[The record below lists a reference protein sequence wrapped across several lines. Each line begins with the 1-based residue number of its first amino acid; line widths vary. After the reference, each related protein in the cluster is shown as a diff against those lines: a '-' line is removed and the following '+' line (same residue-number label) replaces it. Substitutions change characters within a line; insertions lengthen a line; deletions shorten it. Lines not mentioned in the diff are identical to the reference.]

1 MTDTNSVQ
9 CIPISILS
17 DSVTETDEEC
27 FTYTISTTSTDPGLI
42 VSPSTATICIR
53 DPEEGSYVDTIAIK
67 ATLFLFLCLY
77 TPVEPDPV
85 TIGLKQSFYST
96 MEGGGQMDICISA
109 LSGDFSGSNY
119 TINYTTTDAQAE
131 GNIAQ
136 N

>member
-53 DPEEGSYVDTIAIK
+53 DPEEGSYVDNIAIK